1 MSANYAIVN
10 RPPEWVS
17 AHRECAFKYS
27 VTGTLIGSSYDDGN
41 GYLKVNLTG
50 AFFQTLAVGDRVY
63 IRNGDYEG
71 FHVVRSVQSSTQYTF
86 ETLYT
91 TADTGL
97 IFPVLLP
104 TISIY
109 KGFSSG
115 ELSLPLYPTGSLDL
129 STIQPRELVAE
140 FKPEFDIDGYIT
152 FDISGYLKAVLATP
166 YKAGY
171 NETETSYQYRK
182 ASGEDYLPMNYAKVD
197 IMLLE
202 PGGTTANLEM
212 QLYVCNA
219 GVSSEELTREFVDT
233 GRPLLPLLKKPDFA
247 TGSNDY
253 DLIIGT
259 QIIRVKT

>member
-27 VTGTLIGSSYDDGN
+27 VSGTIIGSSYDDGN

-50 AFFQTLAVGDRVY
+50 AFIQTLAVGDRVY
-63 IRNGDYEG
+63 IRNGAYEG
-71 FHVVRSVQSSTQYTF
+71 FHVVRSVHSSTQYAF

-91 TADTGL
+91 SADTGL

-115 ELSLPLYPTGSLDL
+115 ELTLPLYPSGSLDL

-152 FDISGYLKAVLATP
+152 FNISGYLKAVLATP

-182 ASGEDYLPMNYAKVD
+182 SATVDYLPMDYAKVD

-219 GVSSEELTREFVDT
+219 GVSSEELNREFVDT
-233 GRPLLPLLKKPDFA
+233 NRPLLPITKRPDFA
-247 TGSNDY
+247 TGTNNY
-253 DLIIGT
+253 DVITGT
-259 QIIRVKT
+259 QINRIKI